1 MPQANAQVQ
10 YLPSLLDRLTDDDPV
25 TQSIQNR
32 QKTINKLEKELT
44 RLVKKA
50 DNADAED
57 DFQQKKQ
64 ALEKKLTQ
72 ERHTCS
78 VLAASVNSLK
88 EVRACVIRD
97 LDWLLNAHSYS
108 PAEDLEAYPEVANSV
123 INYGLPDFAGL
134 TASSIDVRYLEKI
147 FKQAI
152 IDFEPR
158 ILKNS
163 LKVKLLADESMQD
176 HNALIFEIDAE
187 VWSEPLPIHLHLRTE
202 VELES
207 GGISVAELDR

>member
-25 TQSIQNR
+25 TQSIRGR

-44 RLVKKA
+44 RLVKKTHVSTDA
-50 DNADAED
+50 DN
-57 DFQQKKQ
+57 FRQKKQ

-72 ERHTCS
+72 ERNTCS

-97 LDWLLNAHSYS
+97 LDWLLNAHNYS
-108 PAEDLEAYPEVANSV
+108 PAEDLEAYPEVVHSV

-134 TASSIDVRYLEKI
+134 TASSVDVHQLEKI
-147 FKQAI
+147 FKQTI
-152 IDFEPR
+152 LDFEPR
-158 ILKNS
+158 ILKNN
-163 LKVKLLADESMQD
+163 LKVRLLAGESMQD

-207 GGISVAELDR
+207 GGISVAELDH